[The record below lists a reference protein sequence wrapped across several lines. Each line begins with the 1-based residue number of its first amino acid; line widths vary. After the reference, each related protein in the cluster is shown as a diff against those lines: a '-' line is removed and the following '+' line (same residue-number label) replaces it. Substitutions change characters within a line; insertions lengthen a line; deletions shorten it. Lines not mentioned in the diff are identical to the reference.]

1 MRIAKKVAS
10 LAFKVSLC
18 GVLLLAIIITEPT
31 LLATSFIEYKVPT
44 GLNGASFPM
53 SITTGPDGN
62 LWYTDSDGVQVVRVT
77 TSGVFTVYPMPAN
90 TPSDKPDSITLGPD
104 GNLWFTDSFPGGNG
118 FLSVIEKVTTS
129 GVFTEYPV
137 PASDSY
143 AQQITLGPDG
153 NLWFTDCR
161 GNNIAEVST
170 GGSFIEYPLPN
181 PNSCPIG
188 ITVGP
193 DHNIWFTEVGSPPRV
208 GELVLSPS
216 AHLKI
221 VKFFTTSTLTPL
233 GLDSNGNPMINV
245 TLAGAIV
252 RSANPG
258 QVLAWVNVT
267 NNSGSSLQSLRLN
280 DTLPVDWT
288 VSPPWMPAKGA
299 IHVFYANGTS
309 LANESDITQP
319 STITVST
326 GNPETVHLAMSNLAS
341 AIGHPLMPGQ
351 SILLSVK
358 LTYGLI
364 HTIQLASSYPR
375 NYTDT
380 AAGAAWTQASF
391 TGIES
396 SGTGSAFF
404 IADAKVVDTLPLVL
418 GSLSV
423 RVNVYRE
430 YWIE

>member
-1 MRIAKKVAS
+1 MIGK
-10 LAFKVSLC
+10 
-18 GVLLLAIIITEPT
+18 ITP
-31 LLATSFIEYKVPT
+31 
-44 GLNGASFPM
+44 NGAMTEYVLPNPQSVP
-53 SITTGPDGN
+53 G
-62 LWYTDSDGVQVVRVT
+62 
-77 TSGVFTVYPMPAN
+77 
-90 TPSDKPDSITLGPD
+90 SITLGPD

-118 FLSVIEKVTTS
+118 FLSVIGKVTTS

-137 PASDSY
+137 PASDSS

-188 ITVGP
+188 ITVVP

-216 AHLKI
+216 VHLKI

-252 RSANPG
+252 RSTNPG

-288 VSPPWMPAKGA
+288 VSPPWMPAKGV

-326 GNPETVHLAMSNLAS
+326 GNPETVHLAISNLAS

-364 HTIQLASSYPR
+364 HTSQLASSYPR

-418 GSLSV
+418 GSFSV